1 MYSSSWKQTIKNIVF
16 LWGAISL
23 SMVIIIIS
31 VLFISNSCHFFN
43 KGPEKSE
50 ETIHESTF
58 GDIKLGIVR
67 KYGTEPEVLINMTRK
82 DKKIISNYLLPTQET
97 GTDFDVID
105 SMVIPWEAS
114 KYHIMLF
121 AVNGE
126 FETSNLV
133 WFLSFDGDTKLIRVD
148 NLFEMRLPKSD
159 KTSIIGN
166 KRFALIH
173 PGGFEQ
179 KRFSVPVEINVAET
193 IMIAPLLNDRG
204 INLMKVDFEKDLES
218 RREKLKNDPDQS
230 KLEILDHLHQKFH
243 ESLSKNTIRW

>member
-23 SMVIIIIS
+23 SIVILIIS
-31 VLFISNSCHFFN
+31 ALFISNNCYFIN

-50 ETIHESTF
+50 ESIHESTF

-67 KYGTEPEVLINMTRK
+67 KYGTEPEVLINLTRK

-105 SMVIPWEAS
+105 SLVIPWETG

-133 WFLSFDGDTKLIRVD
+133 WFLSFDGDMKLIRVD
-148 NLFEMRLPKSD
+148 NLFEMRRPKSD

-166 KRFALIH
+166 KRFALVH

-179 KRFSVPVEINVAET
+179 KRYSVPVEIKVAET

-204 INLMKVDFEKDLES
+204 INLMKADFEKDLAG
-218 RREKLKNDPDQS
+218 RREKLENEPDQS
-230 KLEILDHLHQKFH
+230 NLEVLDHLQQKFN
-243 ESLSKNTIRW
+243 ESLSKNTIPW